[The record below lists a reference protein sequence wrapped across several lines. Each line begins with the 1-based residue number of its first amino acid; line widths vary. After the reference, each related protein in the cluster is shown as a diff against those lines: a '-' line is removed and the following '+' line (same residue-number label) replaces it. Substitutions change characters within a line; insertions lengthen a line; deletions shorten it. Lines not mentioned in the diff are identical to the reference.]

1 MSEFINERTIDKICE
16 ISGPRTIQIDED
28 TYCTV
33 PLHRIVPHTPSP
45 DELTLSSLQG
55 IVDLV
60 KSEHSKVGNLPI
72 FVQVVDFNKVEV
84 YTTYQDEYKRNY
96 LYCAKSD
103 REAFYFGWK
112 KYENAII
119 SLRSEFVETKDT
131 VYVLN
136 LLSKITEENS
146 VKSEDNGLTQSCE
159 VRKGIQLKATEV
171 IRPIVKLC
179 PYRTFMEV
187 EQPESE
193 FLLRVRDGGEVGL
206 FEADGGMWKL
216 QAKNNIKSFFDNQLK
231 ELIEQGLVIV
241 TI

>member
-1 MSEFINERTIDKICE
+1 MKMLLFLLEAS
-16 ISGPRTIQIDED
+16 
-28 TYCTV
+28 
-33 PLHRIVPHTPSP
+33 
-45 DELTLSSLQG
+45 LSRQ
-55 IVDLV
+55 
-60 KSEHSKVGNLPI
+60 
-72 FVQVVDFNKVEV
+72 
-84 YTTYQDEYKRNY
+84 
-96 LYCAKSD
+96 
-103 REAFYFGWK
+103 
-112 KYENAII
+112 
-119 SLRSEFVETKDT
+119 
-131 VYVLN
+131 
-136 LLSKITEENS
+136 NS

-231 ELIEQGLVIV
+231 ELIEQSLVIV

>member
-45 DELTLSSLQG
+45 DELSLSSLQG

-60 KSEHSKVGNLPI
+60 KSEHGKVGNLPI
-72 FVQVVDFNKVEV
+72 FIQVVDFNKVEI
-84 YTTYQDEYKRNY
+84 YTTYQDEYRRNR

-179 PYRTFMEV
+179 PWRTFWEG
-187 EQPESE
+187 EQPERG
-193 FLLRVRDGGEVGL
+193 FRLRVRGGGVVGL